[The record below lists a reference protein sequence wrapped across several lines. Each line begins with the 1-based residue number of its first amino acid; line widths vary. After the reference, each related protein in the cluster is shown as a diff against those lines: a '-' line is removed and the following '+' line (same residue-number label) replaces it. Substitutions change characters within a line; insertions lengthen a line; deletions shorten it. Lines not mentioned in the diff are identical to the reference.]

1 MKTIAIVAQKGG
13 VGKTT
18 LAIHLATLAELVGL
32 PTALID
38 LDPQASASAWKDQ
51 RAADTPVVT
60 SVAHTRLEPALS
72 AAREGKAKLA
82 VIDTAPHVE
91 APALNAIRAADLVL
105 IPTRPGLLDLHG
117 ITATAELVKLAG
129 KADSAFVVL
138 NNMPVRAPKVHADV
152 TEAVAHCGLKVAP
165 VTLHQRAAFSHS
177 LTDGLTAGEYEPEGK
192 AGAEMAE
199 LLRWVCK
206 QLAIKAK

>member
-1 MKTIAIVAQKGG
+1 MKTVAIVAQKGG

-32 PTALID
+32 PTVLID
-38 LDPQASASAWKDQ
+38 LDPQASATNWKDG
-51 RAADTPVVT
+51 RKAETPIVTPVP
-60 SVAHTRLEPALS
+60 HTRLQPALE

-91 APALNAIRAADLVL
+91 APAMGAIRAADLVL

-117 ITATAELVKLAG
+117 ITATADMVKLAG
-129 KADSAFVVL
+129 KTDRAFVIL
-138 NNMPVRAPKVHADV
+138 NNMPNRAPKVVADV
-152 TEAVAHCGLKVAP
+152 TEAVADSGLKVAP
-165 VTLHQRAAFSHS
+165 VLLHQRAAFSHS

>member
-1 MKTIAIVAQKGG
+1 MKTVAIVAQKGG

-18 LAIHLATLAELVGL
+18 LAVHLATLAELVGL
-32 PTALID
+32 PTVLLD

-51 RAADTPVVT
+51 REAETPIVTPVPP
-60 SVAHTRLEPALS
+60 ARLAQALE
-72 AAREGKAKLA
+72 AAKDGKAKFA

-91 APALNAIRAADLVL
+91 APALAAIRAADLVL

-117 ITATAELVKLAG
+117 IGATAELVKLAG
-129 KADSAFVVL
+129 KEAASFVVL
-138 NNMPVRAPKVHADV
+138 NSMPVRAPKVQADV
-152 TEAVAHCGLKVAP
+152 AEAVTSSGLKIAP
-165 VTLHQRAAFSHS
+165 VILHTRSAFLNS
-177 LTDGLTAGEYEPEGK
+177 LTDGLTAGEYEPDGK

-206 QLAIKAK
+206 KLSIKAK

>member
-1 MKTIAIVAQKGG
+1 MKTVAIVAQKGG

-32 PTALID
+32 PTVLID
-38 LDPQASASAWKDQ
+38 LDPQASASAWKDG
-51 RAADTPVVT
+51 READTPIVT
-60 SVAHTRLEPALS
+60 PVPPTRLQQALE
-72 AAREGKAKLA
+72 AAKEGKAKLA

-91 APALNAIRAADLVL
+91 APALGAIRAADLVL

-117 ITATAELVKLAG
+117 ISATAELVKLAG
-129 KADSAFVVL
+129 KEASSFVIL
-138 NNMPVRAPKVHADV
+138 NNMPVRAPKVAADV
-152 TEAVAHCGLKVAP
+152 IEAVGRYGLKVAP

-177 LTDGLTAGEYEPEGK
+177 LTDGLTAGEYEPDGK

-206 QLAIKAK
+206 NLSIKAK